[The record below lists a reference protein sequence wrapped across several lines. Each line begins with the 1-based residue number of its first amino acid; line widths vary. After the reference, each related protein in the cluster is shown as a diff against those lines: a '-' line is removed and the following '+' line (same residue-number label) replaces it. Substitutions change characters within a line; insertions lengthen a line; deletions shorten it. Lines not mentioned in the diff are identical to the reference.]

1 MFITA
6 PMVDYLFYA
15 RISALSPE
23 EELAY
28 QMGQFS
34 YIKWY
39 FADVFS
45 LNSFEHLLSTGIGL
59 YGFNSIEAY
68 KLTILTL
75 FGWLIPSIILALI
88 LFTIVNFFKKK

>member
-6 PMVDYLFYA
+6 PLVDYLFYA
-15 RISALSPE
+15 RISALSPD

-39 FADVFS
+39 FSDVLS
-45 LNSFEHLLSTGIGL
+45 LNSFEH
-59 YGFNSIEAY
+59 
-68 KLTILTL
+68 
-75 FGWLIPSIILALI
+75 
-88 LFTIVNFFKKK
+88 

>member
-6 PMVDYLFYA
+6 PLVDYLFYA
-15 RISALSPE
+15 RISALSPD

-39 FADVFS
+39 FSDVLS
-45 LNSFEHLLSTGIGL
+45 LNSFEHLLSVGIGL
-59 YGFNSIEAY
+59 YVFNSIEAY
-68 KLTILTL
+68 KLTLLTL
-75 FGWLIPSIILALI
+75 FGWLVSSIILALI
-88 LFTIVNFFKKK
+88 LFTSVNIFKKK